1 MRFVMWPTEVADVTD
16 RADGLGGAD
25 QRQLGGKAAALAA
38 LRPAHLPIPAW
49 FAVSPPAFAAS
60 LSADQHLA
68 LATASSASDLTAF
81 SVALAALQPATA
93 VRDELAHALAELCP
107 DGARLAV
114 RSSAVDEDGAAHS
127 FAGQL
132 DSFLYVPPAQVAER
146 VADVWRSGF
155 SPRALA
161 YRREHDLPRLPSA
174 PAVLVQRMVTP
185 EVSGVAFSADPVSG
199 RRGVAVVSAVYGLGT
214 ALVSGEADADTYTVG
229 RDGQILTRSIATKAL
244 AHRPDLDHTARGGG
258 VRTVVVEAGQ
268 ATSAALADE
277 QIRAV
282 AALARAGERHFGV
295 PQDIEWAIENGTL
308 YLLQSRPIT
317 SLAGM
322 PDPDGAYA
330 LWDNS
335 NIAESYGGVT
345 TPLTYSF
352 ASHAYNAV
360 YRQLCR
366 LLGIPEATILAHDD
380 AFRRMIGLIRGRIYY
395 NLLSWYE
402 LLALAPG
409 FASNRRFMEQMMGVK
424 EGLPESVV
432 AGLAVPTWR
441 GRLADRYHLTRAIA
455 GLVLG
460 YRRLPRSIDAFYA
473 RVERA
478 LATPEAQIAVMRP
491 DELADAYLELE
502 RQLITHWDAPLVND
516 LFAMM
521 FYGTLRRLDTSW
533 CGDAAGTLQNDL
545 LSGEGGI
552 VSAEPARRVRAMAA
566 LAASSLAL
574 VDALC
579 SGSLDAIQREM
590 QHVPAFAAA
599 YDAYLAKFADRC
611 LEELKLESP
620 TLRDDPLPLL
630 RSVGY
635 LARPLVSPPAPALPQ
650 SAQATGEAGLAPTV
664 AAGQSE
670 RSVATSVASQPDTTR
685 RREAERRAFA
695 ALAGHPLRRLVFPWV
710 LANAR
715 ARVRDRENLRFER
728 TRVFGRVRRILVE
741 LGRRLYALG
750 LLDDPR
756 DIFSLELDE
765 ALGLVEGTATT
776 TDLKGLVALRQ
787 AEFARYRAE
796 EPPPDRFETRGVVS
810 IAVERLRRA
819 PAAHVALSSEP
830 ETGEMGDTE
839 RRSGIGCCPGVVR
852 GTVRVVRDPK
862 LAELRPGEILVAER
876 TDPGWILLFAAAAGV
891 LVERGSLLSHSA
903 IVARELGIP
912 TIVTIPGVTAWL
924 RDGDV
929 VELDG
934 SSGVVRR
941 AMQAAGEAGLAP
953 THPLQR
959 TGEEAHAQTHAQR
972 EASHVE

>member
-1 MRFVMWPTEVADVTD
+1 MRFVMWPTDVTD
-16 RADGLGGAD
+16 VADR
-25 QRQLGGKAAALAA
+25 RQLGGKAAALAA
-38 LRPAHLPIPAW
+38 LRSAHLPIPAW
-49 FAVSPPAFAAS
+49 FAVSPAAFEAS
-60 LSADQHLA
+60 VSPDQRLA
-68 LATASSASDLTAF
+68 LASASAASDLAAL
-81 SVALAALQPATA
+81 SAALAGLSPASE
-93 VRDELAHALAELCP
+93 VRDELARALAELCP
-107 DGARLAV
+107 TGERLAV
-114 RSSAVDEDGAAHS
+114 RSSAADEDGAAHS

-132 DSFLYVPPAQVAER
+132 DSFLSVQPEQVAGR

-161 YRREHDLPRLPSA
+161 YRREHDLPGLPSA

-214 ALVSGEADADTYTVG
+214 ALVSGEADADTYAVG
-229 RDGQILTRSIATKAL
+229 RDDQMLTRSIATKSL
-244 AHRPDLDHTARGGG
+244 AHRADLERDDQSEG
-258 VRTVVVEAGQ
+258 VRIVAVETEQ

-282 AALARAGERHFGV
+282 AALVRACERHFGL
-295 PQDIEWAIENGTL
+295 PQDIEWAIEDGRL

-345 TPLTYSF
+345 TPLTFSF
-352 ASHAYNAV
+352 ASRAYNAV

-366 LLGIPEATILAHDD
+366 IMGVSEATILAHDD
-380 AFRRMIGLIRGRIYY
+380 AFRHMIGLIRGRIYY

-424 EGLPESVV
+424 EGLPESIV
-432 AGLAVPTWR
+432 ARLAVPTWR
-441 GRLADRYHLTRAIA
+441 GRLADRYRLARAVA

-478 LATPEAQIAVMRP
+478 LATPEAQIAAMRP
-491 DELADAYLELE
+491 DELADAYRELE
-502 RQLITHWDAPLVND
+502 RRLIMHWDAPLVND

-521 FYGTLRRLDTSW
+521 FYGTLRRLVTAW

-545 LSGEGGI
+545 LSSEGGI
-552 VSAEPARRVRAMAA
+552 VSAEPARRVREMAA
-566 LAASSLAL
+566 LAASSPAL
-574 VDALC
+574 VTALC
-579 SGSLDAIQREM
+579 SGSVDAIEPAMR
-590 QHVPAFAAA
+590 HVPAIAAA
-599 YDAYLAKFADRC
+599 YDTYLAKFADRC

-620 TLRDDPLPLL
+620 TLHDDPLPLL
-630 RSVGY
+630 RSIGY
-635 LARPLVSPPAPALPQ
+635 LARQVVSQSAPPRSQ
-650 SAQATGEAGLAPTV
+650 SAQADFV
-664 AAGQSE
+664 AARHSG
-670 RSVATSVASQPDTTR
+670 ANLFASQPNTTR
-685 RREAERRAFA
+685 RREAEQRAFA
-695 ALAGHPLRRLVFPWV
+695 ALAGHPIRRLVFRWV

-756 DIFSLELDE
+756 DIFMIELDE

-776 TDLKGLVALRQ
+776 TDLKGLVGVRK

-810 IAVERLRRA
+810 VAVERLRLA
-819 PAAHVALSSEP
+819 PAASLASGGEP
-830 ETGEMGDTE
+830 ETHVMGDTE

-852 GTVRVVRDPK
+852 GPARVVRDPK
-862 LAELRPGEILVAER
+862 HAELRPGEILVAER

-912 TIVTIPGVTAWL
+912 AIVSIPSVTTWL

-929 VELDG
+929 VEMDG
-934 SSGVVRR
+934 SSGVVRKL
-941 AMQAAGEAGLAP
+941 AAA
-953 THPLQR
+953 
-959 TGEEAHAQTHAQR
+959 EEAHVQASMER